1 MAAELNC
8 LLQLACHLWYRQCQ
22 CNYFLIRAVTL
33 IDKDSN
39 EIATEI
45 RIFILK
51 QIFCRWLEVAK
62 ARVFVT
68 QGGARKRRKN
78 VVLAA
83 TSYRYFI

>member
-1 MAAELNC
+1 MEKSR
-8 LLQLACHLWYRQCQ
+8 HLWYRQCQ
-22 CNYFLIRAVTL
+22 CNYFLIRTVTL

-39 EIATEI
+39 EIATKNSISSLE
-45 RIFILK
+45 
-51 QIFCRWLEVAK
+51 QVFCRWLEVAK

>member
-39 EIATEI
+39 EIATKNS
-45 RIFILK
+45 IFSLK
-51 QIFCRWLEVAK
+51 HNGWRWLEVAK

-68 QGGARKRRKN
+68 QGGARKRHKN